1 MVGIFLFDQIL
12 ENQIRGDGQ
21 YCLATIFIYMMNMYD
36 ILREDEENQDNQE
49 PTKNV
54 EVERLDYED
63 MLTTIEKDRSDKF
76 SKFKTSD
83 GTTAYVMGSS
93 SYRERGHLR
102 FLTEIYLEEGKQ
114 INNEVFLEIFKHV
127 YDGCIEYGLH
137 KFSDEAMGDSKFSLA
152 SIEVKSGKLSS
163 NGNFSLHLREIL
175 PTGVYES
182 ITFEFPIVDL
192 FGSSAFKESL
202 SLTDLAGQKDT
213 TPSYNNLNSRTQA
226 SVQRSLLIPNN
237 VLPKFPENFE
247 EQRQKSIKRGRAI
260 YLALSKGTYNDKT
273 YVLEP
278 IRTILLFS
286 VDRYEEYHDEA
297 IDKQTNTIRP
307 NFDIA
312 CFGGIATYDGK
323 SAYELSSDN
332 WDEYYKLKQHIQ
344 KQFSKYGATFV

>member
-1 MVGIFLFDQIL
+1 MVGIFLFDLIL
-12 ENQIRGDGQ
+12 ENRIQGDGQ

-49 PTKNV
+49 PTKNNI
-54 EVERLDYED
+54 EERLDYED
-63 MLTTIEKDRSDKF
+63 MLTTIEKDRSSKF

-83 GTTAYVMGSS
+83 GTDVHIIGSTT
-93 SYRERGHLR
+93 YRERGHLR
-102 FLTEIYLEEGKQ
+102 FLTEISLEEGKQ

-152 SIEVKSGKLSS
+152 SIEVKSGKPFSS
-163 NGNFSLHLREIL
+163 GEVSLHLREIL

-202 SLTDLAGQKDT
+202 SLTDLAGRKDT
-213 TPSYNNLNSRTQA
+213 TPSYDNLNSRAQA

-247 EQRQKSIKRGRAI
+247 EQRQKLVKRGKAI

-273 YVLEP
+273 YVLSP
-278 IRTILLFS
+278 IRFIHLYS
-286 VDRYEEYHDEA
+286 VDRHEEYHDEA

-312 CFGGIATYDGK
+312 CFGDIATYDGK
-323 SAYELSSDN
+323 SAYELSSNN

-344 KQFSKYGATFV
+344 KQFKKYGVSFV